1 MPQSGRA
8 RQARWFGGFQP
19 EFAGVSAKIAEQT
32 NTQPIAQGTRRTTTN
47 YNKRPE
53 AVCFAYIAFD

>member
-1 MPQSGRA
+1 MPL
-8 RQARWFGGFQP
+8 P